1 MAVLIDGRQ
10 VAASIRAE
18 IKQEAER
25 IGGDTG
31 ETISLAVIMVGN
43 FPASQVYVRLKEK
56 ACAEVGINSRQHN
69 LPEEA
74 TMVQLLELIDK
85 LNNDDSVNGIL
96 LQLPLPDSLDANEA
110 LDRIDPQKDVDGFH
124 PLNVGLLSQNLATLA
139 SCTPAGCI
147 ELLDR
152 YKIPIEGANAVVVGR
167 SNIVGKPVAAML
179 LHRNATVTI
188 CHSRTKDLAAVTSQ
202 ADILIAAIGRPNFIT
217 RDMVKEGAT
226 VIDVGINRVEN
237 KLVGD
242 VDFNEVVDKVEFI
255 TPVPGG
261 VGPMTIAMLL
271 SNTLLAYK
279 LQRNL
284 IVSLQNDSGRKRK

>member
-1 MAVLIDGRQ
+1 MAVLIDGRE

-25 IGGDTG
+25 IGGNSG
-31 ETISLAVIMVGN
+31 EKIGLAVIMVGN

-56 ACAEVGINSRQHN
+56 ACAEVGIVSRQHN

-74 TMVQLLELIDK
+74 TMDQLLDLIDE
-85 LNNDDSVNGIL
+85 LNSDDSVNGIL
-96 LQLPLPDSLDANEA
+96 LQLPLPDGLDANEA

-202 ADILIAAIGRPNFIT
+202 ADILIAAIGKPNFIT
-217 RDMVKEGAT
+217 KDMVKEGAT
-226 VIDVGINRVEN
+226 VIDVGINRVDN

-242 VDFNEVVDKVEFI
+242 VDFNEVVDKVGFI

-284 IVSLQNDSGRKRK
+284 IVSLQDDSGRKRK